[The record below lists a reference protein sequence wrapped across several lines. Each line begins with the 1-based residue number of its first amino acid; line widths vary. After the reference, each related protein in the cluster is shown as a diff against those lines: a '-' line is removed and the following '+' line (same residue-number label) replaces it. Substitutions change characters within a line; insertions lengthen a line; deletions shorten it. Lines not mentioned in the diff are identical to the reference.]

1 MPFLDCRLFVTTL
14 RGGVRVA
21 TLTLALSAAAI
32 AGCASGASR
41 PAMTEAELRQ
51 EAQSDLGEMAVT
63 TQVGV
68 GKVLGRVEG
77 RLETSPDGQTT
88 LHILAM
94 SGGGDFG
101 AFGAG
106 FLVGWGKTPDT
117 SARRPDFDFVSGVST
132 GALLAP
138 FAFLGTDEA
147 CLTVE
152 EFYRNPKKDWM
163 KQNGMIPVLPG
174 NASLMK
180 IPGLVRDIQMVFD
193 DAFIAQVA
201 ERSRE
206 GKVLAISATDLD
218 LGRQKFWDAGS
229 EAERIAAGEQE
240 ADRFHRILLASA
252 AIPAIFPPIEIDG
265 SLYADGGVTANVLLR
280 LDPNNPNGFI
290 KRWAA
295 AYPDR
300 PLPRVRYWVII
311 NNQLRHAPKTVQP
324 KWMAILGPALET
336 SIRSGTLAEV
346 RWLAAEADYV
356 NVKYG
361 ADIEVRVVGIPD
373 DWRAPV
379 AGDFQQETMYSLS
392 EVGRRMGADPASWQ
406 LWTTPQD

>member
-1 MPFLDCRLFVTTL
+1 MSIRGFRRLMDWS
-14 RGGVRVA
+14 GGGSKAGAVA
-21 TLTLALSAAAI
+21 LAISAVAL
-32 AGCASGASR
+32 AGCAGGAKR
-41 PAMTEAELRQ
+41 PVMTEAELQQ
-51 EAQSDLGEMAVT
+51 ESVADLREMAGA
-63 TQVGV
+63 TQVGT
-68 GKVLGRVEG
+68 GKLFGRVTDRIEA
-77 RLETSPDGQTT
+77 SPDGQTT
-88 LHILAM
+88 IHILAM
-94 SGGGDFG
+94 SGGGDYG

-106 FLVGWGKTPDT
+106 FLVGWGNAQDP
-117 SARRPDFDFVSGVST
+117 SAQRPDFDFVSGVST

-138 FAFLGTDEA
+138 FAYLGTDEA
-147 CLTVE
+147 CLQVE

-180 IPGLVRDIQMVFD
+180 IPGLERDIQAVFD
-193 DAFIAQVA
+193 DAFIAKMA
-201 ERSRE
+201 ARSRE

-218 LGRQKFWDAGS
+218 LGRQKFWDAGE
-229 EAERIAAGEQE
+229 EAERIDAGEAD
-240 ADRFHRILLASA
+240 ADRMHRILLASA
-252 AIPAIFPPIEIDG
+252 AIPSIFPPIEIDG

-280 LDPNNPNGFI
+280 LDPNSPNGFI
-290 KRWAA
+290 NRWAA

-311 NNQLRHAPKTVQP
+311 NNQLTHAPKTVQP
-324 KWMAILGPALET
+324 RWMSILGPALET

-346 RWLAAEADYV
+346 RWLAAEADYTK
-356 NVKYG
+356 VKYD

-379 AGDFQQETMYSLS
+379 SGDFQQETMYSLS
-392 EVGRRMGADPASWQ
+392 EVGRQMGADPNSWQ